1 MKETKDI
8 IESIKNIFP
17 KDKKTTN
24 LILIM
29 LLLVIILIAMNYIFN
44 EEDDKNN
51 EVKTVVSDNTEA
63 VNEQEV
69 ETRLENILNEIN
81 GVTNTKVMLSY
92 SGTEKIIPVYDIKE
106 DTSAESSD
114 DTTNTKTVTEKTV
127 AYEEQNGSK
136 VAIVE
141 KKETATI
148 NGAIVVATFENSKDI
163 ESKIKDAVSAV
174 TNVPIYKIQVFSK

>member
-8 IESIKNIFP
+8 IEIIKNIFP

-24 LILIM
+24 LILIL

-44 EEDDKNN
+44 DDESSKK
-51 EVKTVVSDNTEA
+51 EIKAVVSDNTEA
-63 VNEQEV
+63 INELKL

-81 GVTNTKVMLSY
+81 GVTNAKVMLSY
-92 SGTEKIIPVYDIKE
+92 YGTEKIIPVYDMKE
-106 DTSAESSD
+106 DTNIESSD
-114 DTTNTKTVTEKTV
+114 NTTSTKTVVEKNV
-127 AYEEQNGSK
+127 AYEEQNGAK

-148 NGAIVVATFENSKDI
+148 NGAIVVAAFEDTQII
-163 ESKIKDAVSAV
+163 ENKIKNAVAAI
-174 TNVPIYKIQVFSK
+174 TNVPLHKIQIFSK

>member
-44 EEDDKNN
+44 EENDTKSD
-51 EVKTVVSDNTEA
+51 VKAVVSDNTENI
-63 VNEQEV
+63 NEEKV
-69 ETRLENILNEIN
+69 ETRLANILNEIN
-81 GVTNTKVMLSY
+81 GVSNASVMLSY
-92 SGTEKIIPVYDIKE
+92 SGTEKIIPVYDVKE
-106 DTSAESSD
+106 DTNTESSD
-114 DTTNTKTVTEKTV
+114 NSASTKTVTEKTV
-127 AYEEQNGSK
+127 AYEEQSGAK

-141 KKETATI
+141 KKETASI
-148 NGAIVVATFENSKDI
+148 NGAIVVATFDSSKDI
-163 ESKIKDAVSAV
+163 ESKIKEAVAAV